1 MNSLFER
8 PFTFDRVTRIVFSIV
23 IIGVLLYLITV
34 LRNALLP
41 FLIAWLLA
49 YMMQPFVKFFQYKL
63 KLKSRILAIVAVII
77 SASLI
82 IGIAAALV
90 VPSVAQEAERT
101 LNLMRTHNPGEG
113 HVPLIPASWIEYL
126 ENNVDINQLMELL
139 SRENIQNAIKQLAP
153 KVWNILSNTFSI
165 LFSITII
172 FVILLYFIFI
182 LLDYEK
188 IANGWINLIP
198 ARIRPFAKGLA
209 DDVEQSMNRYFRGQ
223 SLIALCVGVLL
234 SIGFKIV
241 GFPLA
246 VTLGLFIGVLNLIP
260 YLQAIGLIPMVILSL
275 LKSAETGQNFW
286 IIFGSGLLIL
296 GIVQCIQDLY
306 LTPRIMGKAMG
317 LNPAI
322 ILLSLSI
329 WGTLLG
335 FIGLII
341 CITCSRRSVCL
352 IISVLSCWKRTLSLL
367 PLLIFNRRKRKKS
380 NFFQKNSSS
389 YCKFKNK
396 PYLCTRNTEV
406 KHTAI
411 QSMHR
416 MIR

>member
-23 IIGVLLYLITV
+23 IIGALLYLITI
-34 LRNALLP
+34 LRTALLP

-63 KLKSRILAIVAVII
+63 KLKSRILAIIAVII
-77 SASLI
+77 CASLI
-82 IGIAAALV
+82 IGAAAALV
-90 VPSVAQEAERT
+90 VPSIAQEAERT

-113 HVPLIPASWIEYL
+113 HIPLIPESWITYL

-198 ARIRPFAKGLA
+198 AHIRPFAKGLA

-234 SIGFKIV
+234 AIGFKIV
-241 GFPLA
+241 GFPLG

-260 YLQAIGLIPMVILSL
+260 YLQTIGLIPMVILSL
-275 LKSAETGQNFW
+275 LKSAETGDNFW
-286 IIFGSGLLIL
+286 LILGSGLLIL

-341 CITCSRRSVCL
+341 A
-352 IISVLSCWKRTLSLL
+352 L
-367 PLLIFNRRKRKKS
+367 PLTTLCLSYYKRFILLEGGHSSSPASRYSTEGGRKKVT
-380 NFFQKNSSS
+380 FFKKRSSS
-389 YCKFKNK
+389 YCKLKNK

>member
-77 SASLI
+77 STSLI

-341 CITCSRRSVCL
+341 A
-352 IISVLSCWKRTLSLL
+352 L
-367 PLLIFNRRKRKKS
+367 PLTTLCLSYYKRFILLEEDIIAPPPADIQPEKK
-380 NFFQKNSSS
+380 KE
-389 YCKFKNK
+389 K
-396 PYLCTRNTEV
+396 
-406 KHTAI
+406 
-411 QSMHR
+411 
-416 MIR
+416 

>member
-41 FLIAWLLA
+41 FLSAWLLA

-341 CITCSRRSVCL
+341 A
-352 IISVLSCWKRTLSLL
+352 L
-367 PLLIFNRRKRKKS
+367 PLTTLCLSYYKRFILLEEDIIAPPPADIQPEKK
-380 NFFQKNSSS
+380 KE
-389 YCKFKNK
+389 K
-396 PYLCTRNTEV
+396 
-406 KHTAI
+406 
-411 QSMHR
+411 
-416 MIR
+416 

>member
-8 PFTFDRVTRIVFSIV
+8 PFTFDRVSRIVFSIAL
-23 IIGVLLYLITV
+23 ISGLLYLVAV

-63 KLKSRILAIVAVII
+63 KLKSRILAIIAVII

-82 IGIAAALV
+82 IGLATALV
-90 VPSVAQEAERT
+90 VPSIAQEAEKT

-113 HVPLIPASWIEYL
+113 HVPLIPESWIDYL
-126 ENNVDINQLMELL
+126 ETNVDINQLMELL

-153 KVWNILSNTFSI
+153 QVWNILSNTFSI

-198 ARIRPFAKGLA
+198 ARQRSFVKGLA
-209 DDVEQSMNRYFRGQ
+209 DDVELSMNRYFRGQ

-241 GFPLA
+241 GFPLG

-260 YLQAIGLIPMVILSL
+260 YLQAIGIIPMVILSL

-286 IIFGSGLLIL
+286 IIFGLGLLVL

-341 CITCSRRSVCL
+341 A
-352 IISVLSCWKRTLSLL
+352 L
-367 PLLIFNRRKRKKS
+367 PLTTLCLSYYKR
-380 NFFQKNSSS
+380 FILMEDEII
-389 YCKFKNK
+389 
-396 PYLCTRNTEV
+396 PPVVTD
-406 KHTAI
+406 I
-411 QSMHR
+411 QPEKEK
-416 MIR
+416 

>member
-1 MNSLFER
+1 MNPLFDK
-8 PFTFDRVTRIVFSIV
+8 PFTFDRVARILFGLAV
-23 IIGVLLYLITV
+23 ISGIIYLIAV

-101 LNLMRTHNPGEG
+101 LNLMRTHTPAEG

-182 LLDYEK
+182 LLDYALFHAERT
-188 IANGWINLIP
+188 I
-198 ARIRPFAKGLA
+198 
-209 DDVEQSMNRYFRGQ
+209 DDLVDAAVHVRF
-223 SLIALCVGVLL
+223 
-234 SIGFKIV
+234 FK
-241 GFPLA
+241 
-246 VTLGLFIGVLNLIP
+246 
-260 YLQAIGLIPMVILSL
+260 Q
-275 LKSAETGQNFW
+275 
-286 IIFGSGLLIL
+286 
-296 GIVQCIQDLY
+296 
-306 LTPRIMGKAMG
+306 
-317 LNPAI
+317 
-322 ILLSLSI
+322 
-329 WGTLLG
+329 
-335 FIGLII
+335 
-341 CITCSRRSVCL
+341 
-352 IISVLSCWKRTLSLL
+352 
-367 PLLIFNRRKRKKS
+367 
-380 NFFQKNSSS
+380 
-389 YCKFKNK
+389 
-396 PYLCTRNTEV
+396 
-406 KHTAI
+406 
-411 QSMHR
+411 
-416 MIR
+416 

>member
-8 PFTFDRVTRIVFSIV
+8 PFTFDRVSRIVFSIAL
-23 IIGVLLYLITV
+23 ISGLLYLVAV

-63 KLKSRILAIVAVII
+63 KLKSRILAIIAVII

-82 IGIAAALV
+82 IGLATALV
-90 VPSVAQEAERT
+90 VPSIAQEAEKT

-113 HVPLIPASWIEYL
+113 HVPLIPESWIDYL
-126 ENNVDINQLMELL
+126 ETNVDINQLMELL

-153 KVWNILSNTFSI
+153 QVWNILSNTFSI

-198 ARIRPFAKGLA
+198 ARQRSFVKGLA

-241 GFPLA
+241 GFPLG

-260 YLQAIGLIPMVILSL
+260 YLQAIGIIPMVILSL

-286 IIFGSGLLIL
+286 IIFGLGLLVL

-341 CITCSRRSVCL
+341 A
-352 IISVLSCWKRTLSLL
+352 L
-367 PLLIFNRRKRKKS
+367 PLTTLCLSYYKR
-380 NFFQKNSSS
+380 FILMEEDVTL
-389 YCKFKNK
+389 
-396 PYLCTRNTEV
+396 PDTTD
-406 KHTAI
+406 I
-411 QSMHR
+411 QPKEEE
-416 MIR
+416 